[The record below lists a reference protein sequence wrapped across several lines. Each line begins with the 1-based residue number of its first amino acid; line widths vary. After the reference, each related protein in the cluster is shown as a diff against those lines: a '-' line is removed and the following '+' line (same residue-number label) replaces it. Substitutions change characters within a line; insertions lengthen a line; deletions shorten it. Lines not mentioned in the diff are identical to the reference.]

1 MGDLIPF
8 VIAVATFAGVGI
20 VAGMLIARRIDAW
33 DSSRDE
39 PGGDPAEPP
48 EDRAP

>member
-1 MGDLIPF
+1 VGDLVPF
-8 VIAVATFAGVGI
+8 IIAVAAFAGVGI

-33 DSSRDE
+33 DASRDE
-39 PGGDPAEPP
+39 PDDKPSEPP